1 VSHGASLTAFAVG
14 EKLYAPKLSP
24 AIVTLDPPDAAALAG
39 AAALTTGA
47 SKVNQLKPFVP
58 TTLPTETF
66 EDTLLLLDAAPI
78 RHCTVVPDDQDVV
91 SHGASLTAFA
101 VGEKLYAPKLSPA
114 IVTVAPPVCAALR
127 SASELTT
134 GASKLH
140 PAVSRVPTTA
150 ATVTTA
156 RVFITAALFEPTAQ
170 PKVVLDV
177 HDVVL
182 HAS

>member
-1 VSHGASLTAFAVG
+1 M
-14 EKLYAPKLSP
+14 KLCAPKLSP
-24 AIVTLDPPDAAALAG
+24 EIVAVAAPELTKLLG
-39 AAALTTGA
+39 AAPLITGA
-47 SKVNQLKPFVP
+47 SKLNTPTARVP
-58 TTLPTETF
+58 TTAPTVKVPYAT
-66 EDTLLLLDAAPI
+66 DSLLAAGSMQA
-78 RHCTVVPDDQDVV
+78 TVVPDVHDAVL
-91 SHGASLTAFA
+91 HGSIPLAE
-101 VGEKLYAPKLSPA
+101 VEGEKLYAPKLSPA